1 MRLWKATDLIERIGT
16 RIVSCSRHCP
26 GIECRQSNGYYP
38 RAFFLDPSDS
48 PDVKVLIVGENPG
61 RSSPLERE
69 FYKVLGGRHHDK
81 LATYEDCQIVW
92 RAIAD
97 AHAYFRRP
105 RYLVKELGL
114 GENGLLWAEAVFCE
128 KSRKTRG
135 IPEQTLN
142 DCRERFLRQIIETV
156 VPPGKH
162 IVCLGREAYGSVE
175 KLVDR
180 CNKWK
185 VIGVHHPRI
194 SRTRSSNRSINLKA
208 RFVVLDAS
216 TGSPSSHYN
225 KDILRHSSR
234 TR

>member
-1 MRLWKATDLIERIGT
+1 MRLSEDPIERIGT
-16 RIVSCSRHCP
+16 RIVSCDRRCP
-26 GIECRQSNGYYP
+26 GIECRQSDGYYP
-38 RAFFLDPSDS
+38 RAFFLDPSNS

-69 FYKVLGGRHHDK
+69 FYKVLGGQHHNK

-97 AHAYFRRP
+97 AHPYFQRP

-128 KSRKTRG
+128 KSRKARDV
-135 IPEQTLN
+135 PEQTLN

-175 KLVDR
+175 KLLDR

-185 VIGVHHPRI
+185 VIGVRHP
-194 SRTRSSNRSINLKA
+194 TGRSGFANYFVREKKRLTDRSLKGGVKQKFRRLEEQA
-208 RFVVLDAS
+208 AYLQWFK
-216 TGSPSSHYN
+216 PE
-225 KDILRHSSR
+225 
-234 TR
+234 